1 MDLTDIYRTFHPNTA
16 EYTFSSAAPG
26 AFSKTDHIRKQSK
39 CQPRRKIVIT
49 SHVLFDHKEIKLE
62 INRRK
67 QRKFTDLGRLN
78 RTVLDD
84 E

>member
-1 MDLTDIYRTFHPNTA
+1 MDLTDNNRTFHPNTA

-26 AFSKTDHIRKQSK
+26 AFSKIDHIRKQSK
-39 CQPRRKIVIT
+39 CQQRRKIEIT
-49 SHVLFDHKEIKLE
+49 SYVLSDHKEIKLE

-67 QRKFTDLGRLN
+67 ERKFTDSGRLN
-78 RTVLDD
+78 SSVLDD